1 MQSLGF
7 KPGHIG
13 QAGIEVTSP
22 MCQLYTD
29 QKNSLLNDIIN
40 KVLIKKID
48 KSHLKFGT
56 NLYAAVH
63 SWAHFSWSARA
74 SLLRQQ
80 KSNSMSRMIKHC
92 KCT

>member
-22 MCQLYTD
+22 MIMCQLYTD
-29 QKNSLLNDIIN
+29 QKIALLNDIIN

-48 KSHLKFGT
+48 KSHIKFGT

-63 SWAHFSWSARA
+63 SCAHFSWSARA

-80 KSNSMSRMIKHC
+80 KK
-92 KCT
+92 